1 MFDQMRPVLMC
12 TDATLVMLMLSSSVV
27 KRVRFRRVTDLSL
40 TSMYVGKKRLPLV
53 QRLALKVSVGITGCV
68 LMYDRS
74 WLPDKPWKK

>member
-1 MFDQMRPVLMC
+1 
-12 TDATLVMLMLSSSVV
+12 
-27 KRVRFRRVTDLSL
+27 VTDLSL